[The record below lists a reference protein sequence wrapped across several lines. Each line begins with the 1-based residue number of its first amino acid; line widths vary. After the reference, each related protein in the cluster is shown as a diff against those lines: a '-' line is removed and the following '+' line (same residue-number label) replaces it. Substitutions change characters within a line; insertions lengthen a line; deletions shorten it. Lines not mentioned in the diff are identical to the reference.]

1 MGSLGCMGVG
11 SLGKKRLK
19 TTDVNHSLMCCTAK
33 CILVIYL
40 TQRSLTINQGY
51 FIYKIVLPLIQH
63 TIITATNKINAPI
76 TAVTVFFHILPFKSN
91 SLFICFLSVIAQG
104 WGKIYKNNI
113 WEHNET
119 NHILFL
125 AFCCYCQLLLINWE
139 ESIKRAE
146 YLFPFTLF
154 HYEIPSFTLFST
166 TVSCFG
172 RDDMMSAKGLTW
184 SSNHRDEM

>member
-1 MGSLGCMGVG
+1 MHQSL
-11 SLGKKRLK
+11 LL
-19 TTDVNHSLMCCTAK
+19 
-33 CILVIYL
+33 
-40 TQRSLTINQGY
+40 QY
-51 FIYKIVLPLIQH
+51 FFY
-63 TIITATNKINAPI
+63 
-76 TAVTVFFHILPFKSN
+76 ILPFKSN

-125 AFCCYCQLLLINWE
+125 AFCCYCQLLLINCK

-146 YLFPFTLF
+146 NVFPFTLF
-154 HYEIPSFTLFST
+154 HYEIPSFSLFSS

-184 SSNHRDEM
+184 SSNHRDEMWEQPLSSFSTSPVLFYEMLHSVNSYIIWGELLSCDLL